1 MSLLLD
7 YEARTAWKYEP
18 VCGFFSTDEGLKR
31 KVSED
36 GSYLP
41 FPGSTAVFRP
51 GKTCLQVMMLI
62 QRILYE
68 QLGDTGMLAEPL
80 PASTIHMTLHDLI
93 SPETSKSDPADQER
107 FIHEAGSSLRGA
119 AGIVEEIRTQFAG
132 RKIAMAADR
141 IVRMASKS
149 LVMMLKPGSEQDF
162 ELLAELYRRFEEL
175 QPLPYPMTPHIT
187 LAYFRPGR
195 IDGDRLGETLDRI
208 QVRPETAPVLEFDTE
223 ALTTQ
228 KFLDMKTYADVPV
241 RLCLCCD
248 GGLNRSVMAANILN
262 HLARKR
268 DLPVTAEARSAY
280 ENTQGRPVPEDVRKT
295 LERHGIETD
304 GLQTVSRCLESCEFS
319 HFTAFAA
326 ISAGAMSRLSWMRIP
341 EERVNRVSGFFY
353 GVRDPEYG
361 EISHEQAFTELYER
375 AERYL
380 DAFEKE
386 F

>member
-1 MSLLLD
+1 MSLLSD

-18 VCGFFSTDEGLKR
+18 IRGFFSTDEGLKR

-36 GSYLP
+36 GLFLP

-51 GKTCLQVMMLI
+51 GKTCLQVIMLI
-62 QRILYE
+62 RRILYE
-68 QLGDTGMLAEPL
+68 QLGNTGMLAETL

-93 SPETSKSDPADQER
+93 SPETGRSDPADQER
-107 FIHEAGSSLRGA
+107 FIHEAGSSLRRA
-119 AGIVEEIRTQFAG
+119 AGIVEEIRTEFAG
-132 RKIAMAADR
+132 RKITLVSDR
-141 IVRMASKS
+141 IVNLVSKS
-149 LVMMLKPGSEQDF
+149 LVLMLKPGSEQDF
-162 ELLAELYRRFEEL
+162 ELLAELYRRFEAI

-187 LAYFRPGR
+187 LAYFRPGL

-208 QVRPETAPVLEFDTE
+208 QVRPETAPVLEFDTD
-223 ALTTQ
+223 ALTAQ

-248 GGLNRSVMAANILN
+248 GGLNRSVMGASILN
-262 HLARKR
+262 HLARMR

-280 ENTQGRPVPEDVRKT
+280 ENTQDRPVPEEVRET
-295 LERHGIETD
+295 LGRHGIETD
-304 GLQTVSRCLESCEFS
+304 GLQTVSRYLESRDYS

-326 ISAGAMSRLSWMRIP
+326 ITAGAMSRLSWMRIP
-341 EERVNRVSGFFY
+341 EERVNRVSRFFY

-361 EISHEQAFTELYER
+361 EISCEQAFTELYER
-375 AERYL
+375 TERYL